1 MEKVVGSNTSVHV
14 GVFNRDYA
22 DLLNR
27 DVEDMPF
34 YQAIGIGQSI
44 VSNRISYFFNL
55 KGPSI
60 TIDTA
65 CSSSLVAVHLACQ
78 TLRTGES
85 KQAIVGGTSV
95 IMNPNVFIGM
105 SQLRYEM
112 NHGWGFM
119 PIR

>member
-22 DLLNR
+22 DLLNH
-27 DVEDMPF
+27 DPENTPF
-34 YQAIGIGQSI
+34 YQATGIGQSI
-44 VSNRISYFFNL
+44 VSNRISYFFDL

-60 TIDTA
+60 TVDTA
-65 CSSSLVAVHLACQ
+65 CSSSLVALHLACQ

-95 IMNPNVFIGM
+95 IMNPDIMVAM
-105 SQLRYEM
+105 SQLR
-112 NHGWGFM
+112 
-119 PIR
+119 